1 MNVLYS
7 RSSLKY
13 MAKLQKQVQKS
24 IVTAIDQLPDHG
36 DIKKMRGR
44 AIKDMYRLRVG
55 KFRILFL
62 WAENLI
68 KVVDIDTR
76 GDIYK

>member
-13 MAKLQKQVQKS
+13 LSKLQKEVQKS
-24 IVTAIDQLPDHG
+24 IVTAVDRLPESG
-36 DIKKMRGR
+36 DIKKMRGQ
-44 AIKDMYRLRVG
+44 AIKRLYRLRVG
-55 KFRILFL
+55 RFRILFIR
-62 WAENLI
+62 EEDVI